1 MNYFVTFTCLF
12 HNHETAQIVCELQEY
27 EDIYWWKS
35 NHFFFTHSV
44 FDMLEP
50 EAKKT

>member
-27 EDIYWWKS
+27 EDIY
-35 NHFFFTHSV
+35 
-44 FDMLEP
+44 
-50 EAKKT
+50 